1 MRYLIV
7 FFCLTSAL
15 SIQAQSK
22 NFVYIQSDAKQPF
35 YASVNGKT
43 FGSNL
48 NGYLIIPQLSNG
60 NYPCKIGFPQ
70 NKFPEQQFSLQI
82 NNTDKGYELKNF
94 GEKGWGL
101 YDILHFNIQMADKQ
115 TATVDAGAVNP
126 FAVNDKVIEKAK
138 EEPAKVVLPAIITP
152 AIITPA
158 INTPAAPVKEEHVN
172 MAAVNALKKASVITK
187 TYEKQGARGIDMVFI
202 DASAA
207 KADTIILFIPI
218 NNEPTNIAQA
228 YQKQNRQMPINS
240 KQLVAAIRKEHAF
253 L

>member
-1 MRYLIV
+1 ML
-7 FFCLTSAL
+7 FCLGYAL
-15 SIQAQSK
+15 SIQAQNK
-22 NFVYIQSDAKQPF
+22 NFVFIQSDTKQPF
-35 YASVNGKT
+35 YANVNGKT

-101 YDILHFNIQMADKQ
+101 YDILQFNIQMADKQ
-115 TATVDAGAVNP
+115 TTPVDAGVANP
-126 FAVNDKVIEKAK
+126 FAMNDKVLVKG
-138 EEPAKVVLPAIITP
+138 EPVKTPPATIIV
-152 AIITPA
+152 
-158 INTPAAPVKEEHVN
+158 PAAPVAEEKVN
-172 MAAVNALKKASVITK
+172 IPSANLVKRASAITK

-202 DASAA
+202 DATST
-207 KADTIILFIPI
+207 KPDTIILFVPI
-218 NNEPTNIAQA
+218 NDQPASIAKVCQRET
-228 YQKQNRQMPINS
+228 KQLSINNRQS
-240 KQLVAAIRKEHAF
+240 GAFIRKEQVF